1 MEYRIWHTIQ
11 HLISPNFDDATTLVK
26 IQILC
31 IGQWTAGVGTIGT
44 ILVIYMKICKMNVRD
59 ALRVVHS
66 NRGQAY
72 NQVYDLDNSLKLA
85 HQLDG
90 RGDLDPKLF

>member
-1 MEYRIWHTIQ
+1 
-11 HLISPNFDDATTLVK
+11 
-26 IQILC
+26 
-31 IGQWTAGVGTIGT
+31 
-44 ILVIYMKICKMNVRD
+44 MNVRD